1 MKRRPVERTDAAKAA
16 AYAAARSAA
25 TAQYHHVRNI
35 DAATAKIEEF
45 SYMVRML
52 VDTMLSHS

>member
-1 MKRRPVERTDAAKAA
+1 MERRPVERTDAAKAA

-35 DAATAKIEEF
+35 HAATAKIEEV
-45 SYMVRML
+45 SYMVRMR
-52 VDTMLSHS
+52 VDTVLGHS